1 MKKGSEGGSV
11 DAVEVTAAEYPV
23 YLQRAYKEA
32 KFPKPRNLIGMQ
44 KDLPVEEMEKLML
57 ANTPATDDDV
67 QQLALR
73 RAENVQ
79 GWLINEGKVPSE
91 RLFLVEPKAE
101 AGDKDKGSRVDF
113 SLR

>member
-1 MKKGSEGGSV
+1 LNKGGEGASV
-11 DAVEVTAAEYPV
+11 DTIEVAAAEYPV
-23 YLQRAYKEA
+23 FLQRAYKEA

-44 KDLPVEEMEKLML
+44 KELPVEEMEKLML
-57 ANTPATDDDV
+57 TNLPASDDDV

-79 GWLINEGKVPSE
+79 SWLIEEGKVPPE
-91 RLFLVEPKAE
+91 RIFLVEPKTE
-101 AGDKDKGSRVDF
+101 AGEKGKGSRVDF